1 MATIPARDIVQVN
14 PGVLPAGGSA
24 LDMIGLFLTSSTRP
38 PIGQILAFASA
49 TDVSTYFGPSSTE
62 ASLATIYFNG
72 FDNSHKKPGSLLFAQ
87 YNSGSVDAFLRGGSV
102 AGL

>member
-24 LDMIGLFLTSSTRP
+24 LDMIGLMLTPSTRP
-38 PIGQILAFASA
+38 PLGQILGFASP
-49 TDVSTYFGPSSTE
+49 TDVSTYFGPSSLE

-87 YNSGSVDAFLRGGSV
+87 DR
-102 AGL
+102 